1 MLWFVSF
8 KSQFKGQTSF
18 KNQSKIKTDVC
29 YKTNNVNKKNEQILV
44 SYL

>member
-8 KSQFKGQTSF
+8 KSQFKGQASF

-29 YKTNNVNKKNEQILV
+29 YRTNNVNKKNEQILV
-44 SYL
+44 NYL